1 MSGFTVSECVLPTH
15 CRRQAQRARATATG
29 QERTFDNAALIV
41 DNVISFETTDIE

>member
-1 MSGFTVSECVLPTH
+1 MFLKTLAGL
-15 CRRQAQRARATATG
+15 RRDICCSYEAETG